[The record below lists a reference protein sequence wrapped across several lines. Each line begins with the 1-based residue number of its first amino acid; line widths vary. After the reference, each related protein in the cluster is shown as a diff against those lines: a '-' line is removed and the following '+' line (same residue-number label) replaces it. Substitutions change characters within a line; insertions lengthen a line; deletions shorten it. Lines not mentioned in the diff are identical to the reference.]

1 MSTVSPIRKTESID
15 VAIGRRVHTLMWEQR
30 IKNKDL
36 ATLLALESTGVGK
49 KLRAEAKFSIEQLV
63 AVARALNTS
72 VAYLVGETE
81 NPHPV
86 TPGGGSL
93 LPGLDS
99 NQEPI
104 GSQSAPESRG
114 IVRPNFGRKLTVER
128 ISAAPVTAIRG

>member
-1 MSTVSPIRKTESID
+1 MSTVNQIRKSEPID

-36 ATLLALESTGVGK
+36 AALLGLEPTGVGK

-63 AVARALNTS
+63 TSARILNTT

-86 TPGGGSL
+86 TPDGGPSSHLGDSNPRPIHYMRSSRVGSL
-93 LPGLDS
+93 V
-99 NQEPI
+99 
-104 GSQSAPESRG
+104 A
-114 IVRPNFGRKLTVER
+114 
-128 ISAAPVTAIRG
+128 